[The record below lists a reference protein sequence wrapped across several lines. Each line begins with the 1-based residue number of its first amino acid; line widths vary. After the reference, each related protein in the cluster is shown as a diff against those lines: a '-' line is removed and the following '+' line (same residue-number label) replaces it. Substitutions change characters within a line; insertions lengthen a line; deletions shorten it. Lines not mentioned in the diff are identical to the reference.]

1 MPNRTNE
8 LEQFIYQKCYDR
20 IWEAVYGYVAA
31 HPNSLELGYSRV
43 QYPDSAML
51 EDMILE
57 FSTNIN
63 IDEDTLSFDA
73 VVSCVIM
80 LEQETYH
87 DTVTAEVSQ
96 WFKVHCFVVVEDGI
110 KNFNVHDID
119 IYSKGKR
126 AMTTGVA
133 ATNNIVPIICKNQL
147 ETEATRFLERYCPE
161 ALQIPM
167 AVPIEKIVKEKM
179 GLNILHGN
187 RLTDDFSL
195 FGQICFSQGSVKVYD
210 LLTDTCQE
218 VEVERG
224 TILIDAYTFW
234 ERNIGCV
241 NNTIAHEA
249 FHWHRHRVYA
259 AIKSILRGEKLIA
272 CRCPTSSKGEKQDD
286 SWTDED
292 SMEWQASQIAP
303 RILMPIE
310 TAAVKIKELLD
321 MYGYSPGSADKTE
334 ILECVIDELASFYKV
349 SKQSAKIRM
358 IDLGYN
364 EAAGVYNYKDSYA
377 PYFSNISPRDAFYE
391 YCDNE
396 EFRAVIDSGLF
407 RYASGYFI
415 INNEKYLTQDSTG
428 QYVLTNYAWSNLAE
442 CALQF
447 TYHRVNMR
455 EHGRFHTD
463 VFHRAN
469 RQAYEK
475 LPRFDAD
482 RNISVI
488 DNAEELRRKQEE
500 FEEQFADYR
509 AITPTFAQLAADLMK
524 RKRWNSVTFKE
535 KTHLDDATYSRIV
548 NNEEKEWSLRTVM
561 AVCVGL
567 GVNARTTDKLLA
579 AAGHT
584 LSTSRE
590 HQLFSFLLTSFEGQS
605 IDECNTFLESMEI
618 MPLGNRPRKREAVS

>member
-1 MPNRTNE
+1 
-8 LEQFIYQKCYDR
+8 
-20 IWEAVYGYVAA
+20 
-31 HPNSLELGYSRV
+31 
-43 QYPDSAML
+43 ML

-57 FSTNIN
+57 FSTNISV
-63 IDEDTLSFDA
+63 DEDTLSFDA

-87 DTVTAEVSQ
+87 DTVTADANQ
-96 WFKVHCFVVVEDGI
+96 WFKVHCSVVVEDRI
-110 KNFNVHDID
+110 KNFTVHEID
-119 IYSKGKR
+119 TYSKGKR
-126 AMTTGVA
+126 TMTTGVA
-133 ATNNIVPIICKNQL
+133 ATNNIVPIIYKSQL
-147 ETEATRFLERYCPE
+147 DIEAARFLERYCPE
-161 ALQIPM
+161 ALRSPT
-167 AVPIEKIVKEKM
+167 AVPIEKIVREKM

-187 RLTDDFSL
+187 RLTEDFSL
-195 FGQICFSQGSVKVYD
+195 FGQICFSQGNVKVYE
-210 LLTDTCQE
+210 LLTDTYQE

-259 AIKSILRGEKLIA
+259 AIKSILRGEKFIA
-272 CRCPTSSKGEKQDD
+272 CRCPTNSKCEKQDNV
-286 SWTDED
+286 WTDED
-292 SMEWQASQIAP
+292 RMEWQDSQIAP

-310 TAAVKIKELLD
+310 TAVVKIKELMD
-321 MYGYSPGSADKTE
+321 MYGYSPGNSDKTE
-334 ILECVIDELASFYKV
+334 ELECVIDELASFYKV

-364 EAAGVYNYKDSYA
+364 EVAGVYNYKDSYA
-377 PYFSNISPRDAFYE
+377 PYFLNISARDAFYE
-391 YCDNE
+391 YCDNV

-415 INNEKYLTQDSTG
+415 INIEKYLIQDSTG
-428 QYVLTNYAWSNLAE
+428 QYVLTNYAWSNIAE

-447 TYHRVNMR
+447 TYHSVNMR

-463 VFHRAN
+463 VFHRTN

-475 LPRFDAD
+475 LPSFDVD

-488 DNAEELRRKQEE
+488 DNAEELCRKQNE
-500 FEEQFADYR
+500 FKEQFAEYR
-509 AITPTFAQLAADLMK
+509 AITPTFAQLAVGLMK
-524 RKRWNSVTFKE
+524 LKHWNSVTFKE
-535 KTHLDDATYSRIV
+535 KTHLDDATHSRIV
-548 NNEEKEWSLRTVM
+548 NRAEKEWSLRTVM

-567 GVNARTTDKLLA
+567 GVNAQIADKLLA

-584 LSTSRE
+584 LSASRE
-590 HQLFSFLLTSFEGQS
+590 HQLFSFLLTSLEGKS

-618 MPLGNRPRKREAVS
+618 TPLGNRSRKRDAVS